1 VPFLIENRHFL
12 IRKCRFGI
20 SGNLYVERYQVLT
33 ASNPLSGDTPMIRRK
48 LLIVS
53 TVIASIALAA
63 CSDMTAPKNDS
74 PCPVINGSQTCV
86 Q

>member
-1 VPFLIENRHFL
+1 
-12 IRKCRFGI
+12 
-20 SGNLYVERYQVLT
+20 
-33 ASNPLSGDTPMIRRK
+33 MIRRK

-63 CSDMTAPKNDS
+63 CSDMTAPKSDS
-74 PCPVINGSQTCV
+74 PCPVISGSQTCV